1 MDLRELSR
9 ITGISAFTD
18 RIGADQC
25 IELQKPASYFEGEW
39 EFYVSKLHG
48 KHLEATKEDLDTL
61 KKLAEKL

>member
-18 RIGADQC
+18 RVGADQY
-25 IELQKPASYFEGEW
+25 IELQKPTSYFEGEW

-48 KHLEATKEDLDTL
+48 KHLEATK
-61 KKLAEKL
+61 

>member
-9 ITGISAFTD
+9 ITGISDFIWSM
-18 RIGADQC
+18 RIDHFL
-25 IELQKPASYFEGEW
+25 ELPKEQSYSEGEW

-48 KHLEATKEDLDTL
+48 KSLRATKEDLDTL